1 MRKTENSSGHF
12 WNVPN
17 SRHTDT

>member
-1 MRKTENSSGHF
+1 MKKTENNSGHF